1 MADTPISGLN
11 AISGAA
17 ATAADEFA
25 VVNDAE
31 TKKISLAELK
41 TALTKDG
48 LSVTGNLSATGII
61 SGALVSSEV
70 AAGAAIYAKRTGGDI
85 LRITPGAANTGA
97 SIDVVDISESVYA
110 PAGIFGSVVN
120 LHANAALIGSFSPTG
135 LAVSG
140 NLSASGTRINF
151 ANLPTSATGL
161 TTGDLWN
168 DGGTLKIAP

>member
-25 VVNDAE
+25 VVNAAE

-48 LSVTGNLSATGII
+48 LGVTGDLT
-61 SGALVSSEV
+61 
-70 AAGAAIYAKRTGGDI
+70 
-85 LRITPGAANTGA
+85 
-97 SIDVVDISESVYA
+97 
-110 PAGIFGSVVN
+110 
-120 LHANAALIGSFSPTG
+120 
-135 LAVSG
+135 
-140 NLSASGTRINF
+140 ASGTRVSF
-151 ANLPTSATGL
+151 PNLPTAVTGL
-161 TTGDLWN
+161 TAGDLWN

>member
-25 VVNDAE
+25 VVNAAE

-48 LSVTGNLSATGII
+48 LSVTGDLSATGEVIANQSRI
-61 SGALVSSEV
+61 GPPGPQSNFYNSTMAAVGAD
-70 AAGAAIYAKRTGGDI
+70 ATIMQAGV
-85 LRITPGAANTGA
+85 LGATNGFT
-97 SIDVVDISESVYA
+97 VRW
-110 PAGIFGSVVN
+110 N
-120 LHANAALIGSFSPTG
+120 HATSTIRA
-135 LAVSG
+135 
-140 NLSASGTRINF
+140 NF

-168 DGGTLKIAP
+168 DGGALKIAP

>member
-11 AISGAA
+11 AISGSA

-25 VVNDAE
+25 VVNAAE

-48 LSVTGNLSATGII
+48 LAVTGNLSVTGNLLATGGIELGNTDTNPNATRLWNAAGFTYFGVEGVAGGEI
-61 SGALVSSEV
+61 ASGSLPYSAVVAASGAQS
-70 AAGAAIYAKRTGGDI
+70 
-85 LRITPGAANTGA
+85 
-97 SIDVVDISESVYA
+97 VDIA
-110 PAGIFGSVVN
+110 PN
-120 LHANAALIGSFSPTG
+120 LAVMARFSQTG
-135 LAVSG
+135 LEVNG
-140 NLSASGTRINF
+140 NLSATGTRINF

-168 DGGTLKIAP
+168 DAGTLKIAP

>member
-25 VVNDAE
+25 VVNAAE

-48 LSVTGNLSATGII
+48 LAVT
-61 SGALVSSEV
+61 
-70 AAGAAIYAKRTGGDI
+70 
-85 LRITPGAANTGA
+85 
-97 SIDVVDISESVYA
+97 
-110 PAGIFGSVVN
+110 
-120 LHANAALIGSFSPTG
+120 
-135 LAVSG
+135 G
-140 NLSASGTRINF
+140 NLSASGTRVNF
-151 ANLPTSATGL
+151 ANLPTSVTGL

-168 DGGTLKIAP
+168 DGGTVKIAP